1 MSITVTR
8 FNFTFV
14 FLKAACHAN
23 PGAEKRF
30 AGSSSYILRH
40 IFLEF
45 SNTSANNNI
54 LFWI

>member
-23 PGAEKRF
+23 PGAEKSF

-54 LFWI
+54 LF